1 MLGIWLPIREF
12 EWLKDPLRPDRANL
26 NDSIA
31 RANLNTPFPNSK
43 GTCPN
48 FIARNAKLNEQVAI
62 LKDRLHDNEDFCQ
75 IEWTLYQMDWKK
87 CEVGRENLYLY
98 FTDTLNFRFL
108 VTLTWEKDVSIYI
121 VIIDFICVI

>member
-62 LKDRLHDNEDFCQ
+62 LKYRLHDNEDFCQ

-87 CEVGRENLYLY
+87 CEVGRENLY
-98 FTDTLNFRFL
+98 
-108 VTLTWEKDVSIYI
+108 
-121 VIIDFICVI
+121 

>member
-62 LKDRLHDNEDFCQ
+62 LKDRMHDNEDFCQ

-87 CEVGRENLYLY
+87 CEVGRENLYY
-98 FTDTLNFRFL
+98 FPQ
-108 VTLTWEKDVSIYI
+108 YI
-121 VIIDFICVI
+121 HLKLKL